1 MRRRDN
7 SQVSFFCGAS
17 IILFIFAVFFLL
29 LPPEHE
35 ENRDRDYDSMTNT
48 VRIIRMT
55 LILNFI
61 IFGSAF
67 CIKVFLDYR
76 INYLYI
82 FELDPHR
89 KVTHHQL
96 FRVGLILLTIQMF
109 CFAAT
114 CIQIKLRYFF
124 VSETPWFLMA
134 LLVIFTVYCI

>member
-1 MRRRDN
+1 MLESHNRSMRRRDN
-7 SQVSFFCGAS
+7 SQVNFFCGAS
-17 IILFIFAVFFLL
+17 VILAIFAIFFML

-35 ENRDRDYDSMTNT
+35 YNRDRDYDSMTNT

-55 LILNFI
+55 MILNFI

-67 CIKVFLDYR
+67 CIKVFLEYR

-96 FRVGLILLTIQMF
+96 FRVGLILLFI
-109 CFAAT
+109 
-114 CIQIKLRYFF
+114 
-124 VSETPWFLMA
+124 
-134 LLVIFTVYCI
+134 